1 MKLLTGTKSHPS
13 LDRSESLK
21 VRRMAIGKD
30 SFGQRFFEICR
41 KELYLMC
48 LANLHVLVNKT
59 HIFPNFK
66 EEINV

>member
-1 MKLLTGTKSHPS
+1 MKLLTGTKSHIS
-13 LDRSESLK
+13 LDRSELMR
-21 VRRMAIGKD
+21 VRRMTVGAD
-30 SFGQRFFEICR
+30 LRQRFSKICR
-41 KELYLMC
+41 NSLYQTG

>member
-1 MKLLTGTKSHPS
+1 MKLLTGTKSHIS
-13 LDRSESLK
+13 LDRSELMK
-21 VRRMAIGKD
+21 VRRMTVGAD
-30 SFGQRFFEICR
+30 FRQSFSKICR
-41 KELYLMC
+41 NSWYLTG

>member
-1 MKLLTGTKSHPS
+1 MKLLTGTKSHIS
-13 LDRSESLK
+13 LDRSELMR
-21 VRRMAIGKD
+21 VRRMTVGAD
-30 SFGQRFFEICR
+30 LRQRFFEICR
-41 KELYLMC
+41 NSWYLTG